1 MLTTFNALLPVI
13 LVIASGHV
21 IARTGLIGPDQWRG
35 IERLAYYI
43 LFPAVLFEKISTLDF
58 STLPAASLG
67 ATLVAA
73 IFTLTAFVLALRPF
87 LDRVYGISGPRFTS
101 IFQGSVRWNAFIAL
115 AIADSLIGP
124 EGVAMIAVAMVVM
137 IPLLN
142 TLSIL
147 VLSRYANA
155 EPPTLKK
162 TLKDLGTNP
171 FILSI
176 GAGLIVNISG
186 LPVPG
191 PVDATFK
198 IVGSAAL
205 PVGIM
210 CVGAGLDLASL
221 RRPGPALTSGTFIRL
236 LIMPVLGA
244 AYAWVFGVSGAALT
258 TVIIALAVP
267 AASNS
272 YLMAKLMG
280 GDAKLMAEILT
291 LQTLVAVITIPLM
304 VYVLGG
310 G

>member
-35 IERLAYYI
+35 IERLAYYL
-43 LFPAVLFEKISTLDF
+43 LFPAVLFQIIAKLDF
-58 STLPAASLG
+58 ATLPTAALS
-67 ATLVAA
+67 ATLVCA
-73 IFTLTAFVLALRPF
+73 ILTLSVLVLAFRPV
-87 LDRVYGISGPRFTS
+87 LQRVWGIPGYRFTS
-101 IFQGSVRWNAFIAL
+101 IFQGTVRWNAFVAL
-115 AIADSLIGP
+115 AIADSLLG
-124 EGVAMIAVAMVVM
+124 EQGVAIIAVGMAVM

-142 TLSIL
+142 VLSIL
-147 VLSRYANA
+147 VLSRYAHA
-155 EPPTLKK
+155 EPPTLAK

-176 GAGLIVNISG
+176 AAGLAVNAAG
-186 LPVPG
+186 LPIPG
-191 PVDATFK
+191 PLDDTLT
-198 IVGSAAL
+198 IIGSAAL

-236 LIMPVLGA
+236 LVMPLVGA
-244 AYAWVFGVSGAALT
+244 FYASVFGITGPALT
-258 TVIIALAVP
+258 AVIISLAVP

-291 LQTLVAVITIPLM
+291 LQTLVAVGTIPLM
-304 VYVLGG
+304 VYFLGG